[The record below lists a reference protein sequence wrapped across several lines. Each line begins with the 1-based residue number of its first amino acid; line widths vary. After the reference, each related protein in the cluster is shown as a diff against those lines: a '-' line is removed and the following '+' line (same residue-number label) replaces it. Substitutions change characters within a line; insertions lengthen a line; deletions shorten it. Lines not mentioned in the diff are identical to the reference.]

1 MSKKFKL
8 TLLILIISV
17 VFVSVSFA
25 EPITIPKITLGVEE
39 ATEPQDTVTTIQIIL
54 LLTVLTL
61 APSILVLMTSFTR
74 IVIVLSFLRSAMG
87 TNQMPPNQVM
97 VGLALFLTFFIMS
110 PTFAAINDNALQ
122 PYLANEISQQEAY
135 DNAIK
140 PIKEFMLGQLR
151 GEDDL
156 ALFVEIAELK
166 DVPEDLTELPLTII
180 IPSFI
185 ISELKIAFQMGFVI
199 YIPFLIIDMIVSST
213 LMSMGMMM
221 LPPSLISMPFK
232 LLLFI
237 LVDGWNLVIKTVVT
251 GFVR

>member
-1 MSKKFKL
+1 MSKKFKV
-8 TLLILIISV
+8 TLLILLISTL
-17 VFVSVSFA
+17 FISVSFA
-25 EPITIPKITLGVEE
+25 EPLTIPKITLGVEE
-39 ATEPQDTVTTIQIIL
+39 AAEPQDTVTTIQVIL
-54 LLTVLTL
+54 LLTILTL

-110 PTFAAINDNALQ
+110 PTFAKINDNALQ

-135 DNAIK
+135 DNAVK
-140 PIKEFMLGQLR
+140 PIKDFMLSQLR

-156 ALFVEIAELK
+156 ALFVEIAELEE
-166 DVPEDLTELPLTII
+166 VPEDLSDLPLTII

>member
-1 MSKKFKL
+1 MLKKFKII
-8 TLLILIISV
+8 LLILIVSSVFISI
-17 VFVSVSFA
+17 SFA
-25 EPITIPKITLGVEE
+25 EPINIPKITLGIDE
-39 ATEPQDTVTTIQIIL
+39 ATEPQETVTTIQVIL

-61 APSILVLMTSFTR
+61 APSILILMTSFAR
-74 IVIVLSFLRSAMG
+74 IIIVLSFLRSALG

-110 PTFAAINDNALQ
+110 PTFNEINNNALQ

-135 DNAIK
+135 DNAVGSIK
-140 PIKEFMLGQLR
+140 HFMLSQLR
-151 GEDDL
+151 GESDL
-156 ALFVEIAELK
+156 ALFVEIGEIK
-166 DVPEDLTELPLTII
+166 EVPEDLSELPLTII
-180 IPSFI
+180 VPSFI

-237 LVDGWNLVIKTVVT
+237 LVDGWNLVIKTIVT

>member
-1 MSKKFKL
+1 MSKKLKM
-8 TLLILIISV
+8 TLLIFLISTLFISV
-17 VFVSVSFA
+17 SLA
-25 EPITIPKITLGVEE
+25 EPVTIPKVTLGIEE
-39 ATEPQDTVTTIQIIL
+39 ATEPQDTVTTIQVIL
-54 LLTVLTL
+54 LLTILTL
-61 APSILVLMTSFTR
+61 APSILILMTSFTR

-110 PTFAAINDNALQ
+110 PTFTKINDNALQ
-122 PYLANEISQQEAY
+122 PYLANEISQEQAY

-140 PIKEFMLGQLR
+140 PIKDFMLGQLR
-151 GEDDL
+151 GEDEL
-156 ALFVEIAELK
+156 ALFVEIAELEE
-166 DVPEDLTELPLTII
+166 VPEDLSELPLTII
-180 IPSFI
+180 VPAFA
-185 ISELKIAFQMGFVI
+185 ISELKIAFQMGFII

-237 LVDGWNLVIKTVVT
+237 LVDGWSLVVKTIVT

>member
-1 MSKKFKL
+1 MSRKL
-8 TLLILIISV
+8 KLAFLILIV
-17 VFVSVSFA
+17 ATVFVSISFA
-25 EPITIPKITLGVEE
+25 EPVTIPKITLGIDE
-39 ATEPQDTVTTIQIIL
+39 ATEPQDAVNTIQVIL

-61 APSILVLMTSFTR
+61 APSILILMTSFTR
-74 IVIVLSFLRSAMG
+74 IIIVLSFLRSALG
-87 TNQMPPNQVM
+87 TNQMPPNQVLI
-97 VGLALFLTFFIMS
+97 GLALFLTFFIMS
-110 PTFAAINDNALQ
+110 PTFSRVNNEALQ
-122 PYLANEISQQEAY
+122 PYLANQITQQEAM
-135 DNAIK
+135 DNAIV
-140 PIKEFMLGQLR
+140 PIKEFMLSQLR
-151 GEDDL
+151 GESDL
-156 ALFVEIAELK
+156 ALFVELAELEE
-166 DVPEDLTELPLTII
+166 VPQDLSELPLTII

-237 LVDGWNLVIKTVVT
+237 LVDGWNLVVQTVVT

>member
-1 MSKKFKL
+1 MLKKFKVI
-8 TLLILIISV
+8 LLILIVSTVFISI
-17 VFVSVSFA
+17 SFA
-25 EPITIPKITLGVEE
+25 EPINIPKITLGIDE
-39 ATEPQDTVTTIQIIL
+39 ATEPQETVTTIQVIL

-61 APSILVLMTSFTR
+61 APSILILMTSFAR
-74 IVIVLSFLRSAMG
+74 IIIVLSFLRSALG

-110 PTFAAINDNALQ
+110 PTFNEINNNALQ
-122 PYLANEISQQEAY
+122 PYLANEINQQEAY
-135 DNAIK
+135 DNAVGSIK
-140 PIKEFMLGQLR
+140 HFMLSQLR
-151 GEDDL
+151 GESDL
-156 ALFVEIAELK
+156 ALFVEIGEVK
-166 DVPEDLTELPLTII
+166 EVPEDLSELPLTII
-180 IPSFI
+180 VPSFI

-237 LVDGWNLVIKTVVT
+237 LVDGWNLVIRTIVT

>member
-1 MSKKFKL
+1 MSKKIKL
-8 TLLILIISV
+8 TLLILLISTI
-17 VFVSVSFA
+17 FISVSFA

-39 ATEPQDTVTTIQIIL
+39 ATEPQDTVTTIQVIL
-54 LLTVLTL
+54 LLTILTL
-61 APSILVLMTSFTR
+61 APSILILMTSFTR
-74 IVIVLSFLRSAMG
+74 IVIVLSFLRSALG

-110 PTFAAINDNALQ
+110 PTFAKINDNALQ
-122 PYLANEISQQEAY
+122 PYLANQISQEEAY
-135 DNAIK
+135 DNAIG

-166 DVPEDLTELPLTII
+166 EVPKDLKDLPLTII
-180 IPSFI
+180 VPAFA
-185 ISELKIAFQMGFVI
+185 ISELKIAFQMGFII

-237 LVDGWNLVIKTVVT
+237 LVNGWELVIKTIVT

>member
-1 MSKKFKL
+1 MSKKIKVL
-8 TLLILIISV
+8 LLILIVSTVFISI
-17 VFVSVSFA
+17 SFA
-25 EPITIPKITLGVEE
+25 EPISIPKITLGIDE
-39 ATEPQDTVTTIQIIL
+39 ATEPQETVTTIQVIL

-61 APSILVLMTSFTR
+61 APSILILMTSFTR
-74 IVIVLSFLRSAMG
+74 IIIVLSFLRSALG

-110 PTFAAINDNALQ
+110 PTFTKINDTALQ
-122 PYLANEISQQEAY
+122 PYLNNEISQEVAY
-135 DNAIK
+135 DNAVGAVK
-140 PIKEFMLGQLR
+140 TFMISQLR
-151 GEDDL
+151 GESDL
-156 ALFVEIAELK
+156 ALFVEIAGLET
-166 DVPEDLTELPLTII
+166 VPEDLTDLPLTII
-180 IPSFI
+180 VPAFA

-237 LVDGWNLVIKTVVT
+237 LVDGWNLVIRTIVT
-251 GFVR
+251 GFVQ

>member
-1 MSKKFKL
+1 MSKKFKV
-8 TLLILIISV
+8 TLLILLISTL
-17 VFVSVSFA
+17 FISVSFA
-25 EPITIPKITLGVEE
+25 APLNIPKITLGVEE

-74 IVIVLSFLRSAMG
+74 IVIVLSFLRSALG

-110 PTFAAINDNALQ
+110 PTFSKINDNALQ
-122 PYLANEISQQEAY
+122 PYLANEITQQEAY
-135 DNAIK
+135 DNAVK
-140 PIKEFMLGQLR
+140 PIKDFMLGQLR
-151 GEDDL
+151 GDDDL

-166 DVPEDLTELPLTII
+166 EVPEDLSELPLTII
-180 IPSFI
+180 IPAFI

-237 LVDGWNLVIKTVVT
+237 LVDGWNLLIKSVVT

>member
-1 MSKKFKL
+1 MLKKFKII
-8 TLLILIISV
+8 LLILIVSSVFISI
-17 VFVSVSFA
+17 SFA
-25 EPITIPKITLGVEE
+25 EPINIPKITLGIDE
-39 ATEPQDTVTTIQIIL
+39 ATEPQETVTTIQVIL

-61 APSILVLMTSFTR
+61 APSILILMTSFAR
-74 IVIVLSFLRSAMG
+74 IIIVLSFLRSALG

-110 PTFAAINDNALQ
+110 PTFNEINNNALQ

-135 DNAIK
+135 DNAVGSIK
-140 PIKEFMLGQLR
+140 HFMLSQHR
-151 GEDDL
+151 GESDL
-156 ALFVEIAELK
+156 ALFVEIGEIK
-166 DVPEDLTELPLTII
+166 EVPEDLSELPLTII
-180 IPSFI
+180 VPSFI
-185 ISELKIAFQMGFVI
+185 ISELKIAFQMGFLI

-237 LVDGWNLVIKTVVT
+237 LVDGWNLVIKTIVT

>member
-1 MSKKFKL
+1 MSKKLKVLF
-8 TLLILIISV
+8 LILIVSTI
-17 VFVSVSFA
+17 FVSASFA
-25 EPITIPKITLGVEE
+25 EPINIPKITLGIEE
-39 ATEPQDTVTTIQIIL
+39 ATEPQETVTTIQVIL
-54 LLTVLTL
+54 LLTILTL
-61 APSILVLMTSFTR
+61 APSILILMTSFTR
-74 IVIVLSFLRSAMG
+74 IVIVLSFLRSALG

-110 PTFAAINDNALQ
+110 PTLSNINDNALQ
-122 PYLANEISQQEAY
+122 PYLNNEITQDVAY
-135 DNAIK
+135 DNAVGAIK
-140 PIKEFMLGQLR
+140 TFMLGQLR

-156 ALFVEIAELK
+156 ALFVEIAEL
-166 DVPEDLTELPLTII
+166 DTVPEDLTDLPLTII
-180 IPSFI
+180 VPSFI

-237 LVDGWNLVIKTVVT
+237 LVDGWNLVIKTIVT

>member
-1 MSKKFKL
+1 MSKKFKVI
-8 TLLILIISV
+8 LLILIVSTL
-17 VFVSVSFA
+17 FVSASFA
-25 EPITIPKITLGVEE
+25 EPISIPKITLGIDE
-39 ATEPQDTVTTIQIIL
+39 ATEPQETVTTIQVIL

-61 APSILVLMTSFTR
+61 APSILILMTSFTR
-74 IVIVLSFLRSAMG
+74 IIIVLSFLRSALG

-110 PTFAAINDNALQ
+110 PTFSEINDKALQ
-122 PYLANEISQQEAY
+122 PYLANEIGQQEAY
-135 DNAIK
+135 DNAVGSVK
-140 PIKEFMLGQLR
+140 NFMLRQLR
-151 GEDDL
+151 GESDL

-166 DVPEDLTELPLTII
+166 EVPKDLTELPLTII
-180 IPSFI
+180 VPAFA

-237 LVDGWNLVIKTVVT
+237 LVDGWNLVIRTIVS